1 MKITK
6 SKLKQLIREE
16 LDMADLKSDDT
27 AELSDK
33 IAHQEYADER
43 EAKLKQ
49 AEEESQTLDEALLF
63 ETEKGEWVAKI
74 VGYVKKLAARYGPEL
89 IEAVIDSLKDA
100 ALDAMASQGG
110 DGGVEV

>member
-16 LDMADLKSDDT
+16 LEMADMKSDDT
-27 AELSDK
+27 AELSNK

-49 AEEESQTLDEALLF
+49 DEEGSEVLSE
-63 ETEKGEWVAKI
+63 EKSAIITKI
-74 VGYVKKLAARYGPEL
+74 VDIVKRVAAKHGPDF
-89 IEAVIDSLKDA
+89 IDMVVDKLKDA
-100 ALDAMASQGG
+100 AMDAMASKG
-110 DGGVEV
+110 DITAVEI

>member
-6 SKLKQLIREE
+6 TQLRGLIKEE
-16 LDMADLKSDDT
+16 LEMADMKSDDT

-49 AEEESQTLDEALLF
+49 DEEGSEVLSE
-63 ETEKGEWVAKI
+63 EKSAIITKI
-74 VGYVKKLAARYGPEL
+74 VDIVKRVAAKHGPDF
-89 IEAVIDSLKDA
+89 IDMVVDKLKDA
-100 ALDAMASQGG
+100 ALDAMASKG
-110 DGGVEV
+110 DITAAEI